1 MIPMLEKGG
10 YTVID
15 PGPYQD
21 GASDYSAQIEL
32 FKKEQCE
39 IYNSFPLP
47 PDFPVFWRQA
57 ALAGWTK
64 MVKICQINKAG
75 LVPTDIAAMGSLGY
89 RISCTL
95 YWHKAWPY
103 KSLLTGQ
110 TCGALADDYEKAT
123 GNQWLQQ
130 LGASLALFEVAVETL
145 KASGSP
151 NDKAAVAKAVA
162 TLNIV
167 TVNGKVQFGSGPVP
181 NVAVM
186 PVLCFQYMK
195 AKSGPFKLD
204 LIITEN
210 ALDANVAVQGKLVP
224 YSS

>member
-1 MIPMLEKGG
+1 
-10 YTVID
+10 
-15 PGPYQD
+15 
-21 GASDYSAQIEL
+21 
-32 FKKEQCE
+32 
-39 IYNSFPLP
+39 
-47 PDFPVFWRQA
+47 
-57 ALAGWTK
+57 
-64 MVKICQINKAG
+64 
-75 LVPTDIAAMGSLGY
+75 MGSLGY
-89 RISCTL
+89 RTSCSC

-130 LGASLALFEVAVETL
+130 LGASLALFEVAAEAL

-151 NDKAAVAKAVA
+151 NDKAAVAKAVS

-167 TVNGKVQFGSGPVP
+167 TVNGKVQFGAGPVP